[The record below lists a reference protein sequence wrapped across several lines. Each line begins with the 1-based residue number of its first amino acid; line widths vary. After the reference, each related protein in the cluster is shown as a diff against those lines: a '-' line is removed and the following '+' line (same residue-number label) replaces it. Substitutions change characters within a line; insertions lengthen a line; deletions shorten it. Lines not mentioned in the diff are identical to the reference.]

1 MSQSVTDE
9 LLDNN
14 RRYAAGET
22 QHDARHP
29 GKQPIK
35 PSRRVAV
42 LGCMDARLNIE
53 DLLGLQ
59 TGEAHIIRNAG
70 GVVSEDAIRSLLIS
84 HHLLDTKEFIVIQHT
99 RCGMLAFTD
108 DLLKS
113 ALEGDKQAGEIV
125 SSATS
130 RQFVCRSVASSSPS
144 AFHAFRGTPEALDS
158 PPDSINLGRLADSV
172 RRSLSAIRNHPWIP
186 LDGSDAISARGFIY
200 NVDTGLLQEVV

>member
-1 MSQSVTDE
+1 MSQSITDQ
-9 LLDNN
+9 LVVNN

-22 QHDARHP
+22 RHDARHP

-42 LGCMDARLNIE
+42 LGCMDARLDIE

-113 ALEGDKQAGEIV
+113 ALEGDKQAGELV
-125 SSATS
+125 SQATS
-130 RQFVCRSVASSSPS
+130 RQFVCRSVNSSSPS
-144 AFHAFRGTPEALDS
+144 TFHAFRGAPEALDS
-158 PPDSINLGRLADSV
+158 PPDTINLGRLADSV
-172 RRSLSAIRNHPWIP
+172 KRSLSAIRNHPWIP
-186 LDGSDAISARGFIY
+186 LDGGDAISARGFIY
-200 NVDTGLLQEVV
+200 DVDTGLLQEVV